1 MSTAARPA
9 TRMWIPQDN
18 PSVYKALVAL
28 QRASSAGVDPE
39 LAELI
44 VIRASQLNGCAY
56 CLHMHTSDAL
66 AKDIDPHKLM
76 LIAAWREAG
85 SAFTPAERAAL
96 ALTESVTLIGENGVP
111 DDVFDSARAHFDAA
125 AMGQLV
131 ASIVMINAWN
141 RIALAGGY
149 PAGLDERRAAS
160 SVRASAGAPD

>member
-1 MSTAARPA
+1 MSSGTRPA

-28 QRASSAGVDPE
+28 QRAASAGVDPE

-66 AKDIDPHKLM
+66 AKDIDTHKLM

-85 SAFTPAERAAL
+85 PAFTPAERAAL
-96 ALTESVTLIGENGVP
+96 ALTESVTRIGENGVP
-111 DDVFDSARAHFDAA
+111 DDVFDSVRAHFDATET
-125 AMGQLV
+125 GQLV

-141 RIALAGGY
+141 RIALAGAY
-149 PAGLDERRAAS
+149 PAGLDERRATS
-160 SVRASAGAPD
+160 SIRASADAPG

>member
-1 MSTAARPA
+1 MSAAARPA

-111 DDVFDSARAHFDAA
+111 DDVFDSASSRHCLRSSSRYRLGSRSVALRA
-125 AMGQLV
+125 
-131 ASIVMINAWN
+131 I
-141 RIALAGGY
+141 
-149 PAGLDERRAAS
+149 RAAPPM
-160 SVRASAGAPD
+160 SVPPLPE